1 MLTYSFFENVLILNA
16 VCFIC
21 AYFLWNFLSNF
32 KFVSAAKNS
41 PTLRAERSNLM
52 NFSFILSTASPPL
65 IETVSVVNLVPIMS
79 HFHTKIQRAAQ
90 SFHSELFILC
100 GKYLFFFVSLRFIRQ
115 KIINFFCS
123 EDEYSRTARP
133 LQSGC
138 TVVTVRLHDHYSPT
152 V

>member
-1 MLTYSFFENVLILNA
+1 MLTYSLFENVLILNV

-21 AYFLWNFLSNF
+21 AFFLWNCLSNF
-32 KFVSAAKNS
+32 KFISTAKNS
-41 PTLRAERSNLM
+41 PSLRAERSNLM
-52 NFSFILSTASPPL
+52 SFSFILSTASPPL
-65 IETVSVVNLVPIMS
+65 IETVSVVNLVVSLMS
-79 HFHTKIQRAAQ
+79 HFPTKTQRTQHFLSDLYA
-90 SFHSELFILC
+90 LC

-115 KIINFFCS
+115 KIIIFFSS